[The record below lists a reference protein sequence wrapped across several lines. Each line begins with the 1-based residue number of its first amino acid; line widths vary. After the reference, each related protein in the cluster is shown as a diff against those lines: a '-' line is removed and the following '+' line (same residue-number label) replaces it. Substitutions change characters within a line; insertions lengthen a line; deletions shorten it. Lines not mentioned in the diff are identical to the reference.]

1 MNQTPREIIFDNV
14 ARAKLVSGIKKMAAA
29 VKSTLGAA
37 GQTVLIESPNHLH
50 GIRISKD
57 GVTVANEIF
66 FEDPV
71 ENLAAQIIRDVAAR
85 TSSSAG
91 DGTTTATVL
100 AEALTIN
107 CIEMISAGD
116 DKTEILREVKLM
128 SEKVLLY
135 LKSYSKKLTKG
146 RMKDVATISANN
158 DKNIGSLVAS
168 AYHRAGKNALV
179 SVSNSDGGDTY
190 VETTKGIR
198 FKRGYD
204 SPAYV
209 NEQSRDECVLEK
221 PFVLITDHQLET
233 FNQIKSILEYVVK
246 NQKPLLII
254 GNVSNNF
261 KNMLSANVVKNGMK
275 LCSIV
280 PPQFGYKQSEILSD
294 LAEALGGTFFS
305 EKTGDDLSLIDID
318 DLGSASRIVVGR
330 EDTVITK
337 DENTDINVAT
347 RIVELKEQIKIT
359 KKKSDVDHLHERI
372 AILDGGM
379 GVIYAGGNSDV
390 EQKELFD
397 RIDDAV
403 CAVRSALEDGVI
415 PGGGVPLLRI
425 SYLLSI
431 GADNTPRGVACK
443 IISNALSEPF
453 RQILRNAGKD
463 EAWIDTAEG
472 VILSSSNKNYGIDV
486 KSSTYVDLTSQGI
499 LDPLKVTMN
508 AVSNAISVAIT
519 IASTNA
525 IITMAREK

>member
-1 MNQTPREIIFDNV
+1 MNQTPREIIFDDV

-128 SEKVLLY
+128 SEKVLFD

-294 LAEALGGTFFS
+294 LAEALGGRSF
-305 EKTGDDLSLIDID
+305 
-318 DLGSASRIVVGR
+318 
-330 EDTVITK
+330 
-337 DENTDINVAT
+337 
-347 RIVELKEQIKIT
+347 LKKLVMIF
-359 KKKSDVDHLHERI
+359 H
-372 AILDGGM
+372 
-379 GVIYAGGNSDV
+379 
-390 EQKELFD
+390 
-397 RIDDAV
+397 
-403 CAVRSALEDGVI
+403 
-415 PGGGVPLLRI
+415 
-425 SYLLSI
+425 
-431 GADNTPRGVACK
+431 
-443 IISNALSEPF
+443 
-453 RQILRNAGKD
+453 
-463 EAWIDTAEG
+463 
-472 VILSSSNKNYGIDV
+472 
-486 KSSTYVDLTSQGI
+486 
-499 LDPLKVTMN
+499 
-508 AVSNAISVAIT
+508 
-519 IASTNA
+519 
-525 IITMAREK
+525 